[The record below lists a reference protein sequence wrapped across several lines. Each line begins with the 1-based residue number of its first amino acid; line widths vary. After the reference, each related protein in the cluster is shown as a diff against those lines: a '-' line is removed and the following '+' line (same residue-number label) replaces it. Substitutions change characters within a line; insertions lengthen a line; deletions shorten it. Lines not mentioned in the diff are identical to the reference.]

1 METLV
6 LDDQATERRPSAYTI
21 SIWRQFIRTSRL
33 ALAPVRL
40 AEYPAGMSNFTPTE
54 KTKIRRKPERGS
66 YDRDLIYRILD
77 EAFVCHVAF
86 IADDLPFVVPTNY
99 VRVGDKLFL
108 HGSVA
113 SRLMKKLASGAPFCL
128 SVTLLD
134 GIVCAP
140 SATGHSVNYRSVVVM
155 GKAEI
160 VEGED
165 AKRAAMRDFV
175 EYVIRGR
182 WATVCPPTEQEL
194 KGTMVLAVPLVE
206 ASAKM
211 RTGFAVDDQA
221 NYDSGA
227 WTGVIPMKWM
237 SQAPIPD
244 PRGNAK
250 ILAPENIQHYS
261 RPQ

>member
-1 METLV
+1 MN
-6 LDDQATERRPSAYTI
+6 
-21 SIWRQFIRTSRL
+21 
-33 ALAPVRL
+33 
-40 AEYPAGMSNFTPTE
+40 NFTPTDR
-54 KTKIRRKPERGS
+54 TKIRRKPDRGS

-86 IADDLPFVVPTNY
+86 IADGLPFVVPTNY

-108 HGSVA
+108 HGSIA
-113 SRLMKKLASGAPFCL
+113 SRLMKTLSSGSPFCL

-155 GKAEI
+155 GKGEV
-160 VEGED
+160 VEGEE

-175 EYVIRGR
+175 NYVIRGR
-182 WATVCPPTEQEL
+182 WATVRPPTEQEL

-206 ASAKM
+206 ASAKV
-211 RTGFAVDDQA
+211 RTGFAVDADQDYA
-221 NYDSGA
+221 APA

-237 SQAPIPD
+237 SQTPIPD
-244 PRGNAK
+244 PRGNSK
-250 ILAPENIQHYS
+250 NPMPENILHYS